1 MEIVR
6 INKSYEEQNYKD
18 KLLIVKVN
26 APKRGL
32 IERLLDPV
40 HTLQQ
45 VYIEQQGGEYKV
57 VLILNKHSLFGVRS
71 VKRYVEACFPGGD
84 SYWWTTESEEEAIE
98 TANKYKE
105 RLGTVVYV

>member
-1 MEIVR
+1 MEIIR

-45 VYIEQQGGEYKV
+45 VYIEQQGGG
-57 VLILNKHSLFGVRS
+57 I
-71 VKRYVEACFPGGD
+71 
-84 SYWWTTESEEEAIE
+84 
-98 TANKYKE
+98 
-105 RLGTVVYV
+105 

>member
-6 INKSYEEQNYKD
+6 IDKSYEEQNDKD

-26 APKRGL
+26 APKRSL
-32 IERLLDPV
+32 IERLLDAV

-45 VYIEQQGGEYKV
+45 VYIEQQGKRYKV

-71 VKRYVEACFPGGD
+71 VKQYVEACFPGGD
-84 SYWWTTESEEEAIE
+84 PYWWTTESEEEAIE

-105 RLGTVVYV
+105 KLGTVIYV